1 MKRNVKYALMQY
13 VPNFERDERINI
25 AVILHSTS
33 DKYLSIKLMEN
44 WKRLKKF
51 DDEIDIDFMK
61 NYLKTFKEQF
71 SYNPLNINEIDI
83 DDEMLV
89 EKMTQYYINQFVFK
103 ISEISIESTCEQFLE
118 KLKNNYLYFDVD
130 KKKRVSKNESIEF
143 FSEILRGKNIQYEL
157 IGGKNSLIGNYNEK
171 INVDMKIQ
179 DKYYKIINFN
189 DSNISTYI
197 PTIKM
202 WMMNALELKEN
213 KEELIFI
220 VNEQI
225 IDEKIS
231 TFITM
236 LERYGKVIKMSEF
249 NDYFK

>member
-1 MKRNVKYALMQY
+1 MNEEKKVAGLYI
-13 VPNFERDERINI
+13 RI
-25 AVILHSTS
+25 STE
-33 DKYLSIKLMEN
+33 DQAREG
-44 WKRLKKF
+44 
-51 DDEIDIDFMK
+51 
-61 NYLKTFKEQF
+61 F

-118 KLKNNYLYFDVD
+118 KLKNNYLYFDID
-130 KKKRVSKNESIEF
+130 KKKRVSKKESIEF

-202 WMMNALELKEN
+202 WMMNTLELKEN
-213 KEELIFI
+213 KKELIFI

-225 IDEKIS
+225 IDEKIN
-231 TFITM
+231 TFIMM
-236 LERYGKVIKMSEF
+236 LEKYGKVVKMSEF
-249 NDYFK
+249 SDYSNNYK